1 MAGGNQAQNLN
12 GLLNSI
18 SGSFNMQNMGG
29 VGSGWAETFRNLRAP
44 ALDASDPDSVM
55 ARQDWAQRNGHQ
67 REAVAMGSI
76 LGKLNAENQL
86 KEENAE
92 KATRMANMFGNMI
105 PNMPEERQDEARSV
119 RDALANGEMT
129 YKQALDWLEGSSGGG
144 TSAPAAVKEYEYFKT
159 LDKDE
164 RAAYM
169 ALKRDGKLI
178 DLGGGGLGY
187 RGPDG
192 KINVLVTPKEATDN
206 NVMSKE
212 AESNVDRAGVDQDKV
227 SEYLGSVQSQQALYQ
242 EALRLVEQENAGT
255 GAIESKLPTIR
266 AASKELEV
274 IGNELGLNVVAG
286 GKFGQLTEKEL
297 DLALQTGL
305 PPLDGPELA
314 DWLRR
319 KMAANAKLMAE
330 YRNYLSWASDPNNK
344 GPKTAEYYTY
354 HVVGGDK
361 PSDDPQSAEVDVP
374 ENGATDVSDDGWGTT
389 SSGVRYKK
397 KGS

>member
-1 MAGGNQAQNLN
+1 MAGSNQANNLG
-12 GLLNSI
+12 GLLQSLT
-18 SGSFNMQNMGG
+18 GAFNQEDMGQGMMFAQNI
-29 VGSGWAETFRNLRAP
+29 RDYNAP
-44 ALDASDPDSVM
+44 VLDANDPNSLMD
-55 ARQDWAQRNGHQ
+55 RQRWAQMNGYQ
-67 REAVAMGSI
+67 KEAVAMGSA
-76 LGKLNAENQL
+76 LGKLNAANQL

-119 RDALANGEMT
+119 RDALANGEMS
-129 YKQALDWLEGSSGGG
+129 YKEALDWLEGPAGGSG
-144 TSAPAAVKEYEYFKT
+144 SAPASVREFEFFQSLSKPDQARF
-159 LDKDE
+159 LGLQ
-164 RAAYM
+164 RS
-169 ALKRDGKLI
+169 GNLI

-192 KINVLVTPKEATDN
+192 TIEVLVTSEEATGN
-206 NVMSKE
+206 NVKAEE
-212 AESNVDRAGVDQDKV
+212 AINDVERAGIDQDKV

-242 EALRLVEQENAGT
+242 EALRLVEKEQAGT

-297 DLALQTGL
+297 ELALQTGL
-305 PPLDGPELA
+305 PPLDGPDLA

-330 YRNYLSWASDPNNK
+330 YRNYLSWASDPNNT

-354 HVVGGDK
+354 HVVGGEK

-374 ENGATDVSDDGWGTT
+374 ENGTTDVSDDGWGTT
-389 SSGVRYKK
+389 SSGVKYRK